1 MGCGMKSIFNNVI
14 ISLLIIIFAII
25 IYYLFISSRPIAI
38 TKQESTSLP
47 VVNILKLTSVNH
59 LLNIK
64 TYGEIISER
73 ILNIKYRDSG
83 KIIKM
88 GKNINNGE
96 YIEKGDLIFKI
107 DSFYIEN
114 EIKEKLASREI
125 LLLKLKN
132 VNLQIDTTGLK
143 KKEIIIQRDIIKNQ
157 LNRRTS
163 VKSKVFSDNSLDE
176 LRLSLSLKEQSL
188 IDNIELLN
196 TLNIELET
204 LNFEIERLQILIDK
218 LNKDLV
224 ETRVFA
230 PFSGHLSNLNL
241 EVGKEISKND
251 NLGIL
256 SDTDN
261 LEVKFF
267 VGGSDYFKLTQFRDN
282 GLKEIVDIKWMIG
295 NKFYETKGRVSR
307 IDGLVNKEIAGI
319 NVYAKIEKSLPLIP
333 LGAFVEINLNSDLM
347 SKGIKVPT
355 SSIFDNK
362 YIYLVRNNRLIQH
375 KISIISEE
383 HDGVLIEDNNL
394 SGNYIATTRL
404 SNMQDNMQVKTI
416 TK

>member
-1 MGCGMKSIFNNVI
+1 MKSLLKNVI
-14 ISLLIIIFAII
+14 ISLLIITVAII
-25 IYYLFISSRPIAI
+25 IYYLFISSRPIA
-38 TKQESTSLP
+38 TAKQESVSLP
-47 VVNILKLTSVNH
+47 VVNISKLSSVNY

-64 TYGEIISER
+64 TYGEIVSER

-83 KIIKM
+83 KIIKI
-88 GKNINNGE
+88 GENIKNGE
-96 YIEKGDLIFKI
+96 YIKKGDLIFKI

-114 EIKEKLASREI
+114 EIKEKLASQEI

-132 VNLQIDTTGLK
+132 VNSQINTTGLK

-188 IDNIELLN
+188 IDIIQLLN

-218 LNKDLV
+218 LNNDLL
-224 ETRVFA
+224 ETVVYA

-241 EVGKEISKND
+241 EVGKEISRND

-256 SDTDN
+256 SDTVN

-267 VGGSDYFKLTQFRDN
+267 VGGRDYFKLTQFRDN
-282 GLKEIVDIKWMIG
+282 GLKGIVDIKWMIG
-295 NKFYETKGRVSR
+295 NKFYETKGSVSR

-319 NVYAKIEKSLPLIP
+319 NVYAKIDYSLPSIP
-333 LGAFVEINLNSDLM
+333 LGAFVEINFNSDM
-347 SKGIKVPT
+347 TQSAIKVPT

-383 HDGVLIEDNNL
+383 NDGVLIEDNNL